1 MERISKYQL
10 GAMIILFQIGST
22 PLFELGIKAGQ
33 DAWLVVITSMLLGFM
48 LLFLFLI
55 IQRREPEKNL
65 SQLLIQYFGS
75 FVGKFVLLLYVLMFS
90 YEAMRN
96 VRDFGDLTLLTIL
109 PRGPISLIMLIM
121 ITLSIYAIYKGIEVF
136 FRLAEFIVVGVLT
149 FYLILLIMQLV
160 SGVVHFDYLL
170 PILENGI
177 QPVLKESISSTV
189 WFPFGQMMI
198 FLMFWRY
205 LNEKKELA
213 KTSVR
218 SFFVS
223 GLVILFSN
231 IMNLIVLGPQLLN
244 ISTVPLLQAV
254 QLIQIAEVF
263 ERFDA
268 LVILLF
274 YAGIFIKATL
284 WFLAAVLGLSQL
296 FQTDYRRFAL
306 PVGVIIYI
314 TSLLPSSWQLHLE
327 IGKIVGEQ
335 FMLNKIFIGVIP
347 AILFLVMLIKGQGK
361 QIKG

>member
-10 GAMIILFQIGST
+10 AAMIILFQIGST

-33 DAWLVVITSMLLGFM
+33 DAWLVVITSMLLGFI
-48 LLFLFLI
+48 LLFLFLM

-65 SQLLIQYFGS
+65 SQLLIRYFGS
-75 FVGKFVLLLYVLMFS
+75 FVGKFVLLFYVLIFA

-96 VRDFGDLTLLTIL
+96 VRDFGDLTLMTIL

-121 ITLSIYAIYKGIEVF
+121 IILSIYAIYKGIEVF
-136 FRLAEFIVVGVLT
+136 FRLAEFIVVGVLI
-149 FYLILLIMQLV
+149 FYIILLIMHIV
-160 SGVVHFDYLL
+160 SGVVHFDHLL
-170 PILENGI
+170 PILEKGI
-177 QPVLKESISSTV
+177 QPVLKESIPTL
-189 WFPFGQMMI
+189 WFPFGQMVI
-198 FLMFWRY
+198 FLMFWCY
-205 LNEKKELA
+205 LNEKKELV
-213 KTSVR
+213 KTSIR
-218 SFFVS
+218 AYFVS
-223 GLVILFSN
+223 GFVILLSN
-231 IMNLIVLGPQLLN
+231 IMNLIVLGPQLVN
-244 ISTVPLLQAV
+244 ISTVPLLQSV

-306 PVGVIIYI
+306 PVGGIIFI
-314 TSLLPSSWQLHLE
+314 TSLLPSSWQSHLE
-327 IGKIVGEQ
+327 IGKIVAEQ
-335 FMLNKIFIGVIP
+335 FMVNKIFIGVIP

-361 QIKG
+361 QVKG

>member
-22 PLFELGIKAGQ
+22 PLFEIGIKVGQ

-48 LLFLFLI
+48 LLVLLLM
-55 IQRREPEKNL
+55 IQRREPDKNL
-65 SQLLIQYFGS
+65 SQLLIHYFGS
-75 FVGKFVLLLYVLMFS
+75 FLGKFVLLLYVLIFA

-96 VRDFGDLTLLTIL
+96 VRDLGDLTLLTIL

-121 ITLSIYAIYKGIEVF
+121 LTMSIYVIYKGIEVF
-136 FRLAEFIVVGVLT
+136 FRLSEFIVAGVLI
-149 FYLILLIMQLV
+149 FYLILIIMHFG
-160 SGVVHFDYLL
+160 SGVVHFDHLL

-177 QPVLKESISSTV
+177 QPILKESLSSSV
-189 WFPFGQMMI
+189 WFPFGQMVI

-213 KTSVR
+213 KTSIR
-218 SFFVS
+218 AYFVS
-223 GLVILFSN
+223 GFVILLSN
-231 IMNLIVLGPQLLN
+231 ILNLIVLGPQLVN
-244 ISTVPLLQAV
+244 ISTVPLLQSV

-274 YAGIFIKATL
+274 YAGIFIKSTL

-296 FQTDYRRFAL
+296 FHTKYRRFAL
-306 PVGVIIYI
+306 PVGGIIYI
-314 TSLLPSSWQLHLE
+314 TSLLPSSWQSHLE
-327 IGKIVGEQ
+327 IGKIIAEQ
-335 FMLNKIFIGVIP
+335 FKVNMIFIGVVP
-347 AILFLVMLIKGQGK
+347 AILFLVMLIKGKG
-361 QIKG
+361 IK